1 MTSHELVAKP
11 PPRKIAPEWT
21 TEDIS
26 FVRRLKLKGRTA
38 AEIADALNEKLP
50 DGIPR
55 ISAEIV
61 RNRGR
66 RLGMVFEPARS
77 AHLGTS
83 SLSSPSKS

>member
-1 MTSHELVAKP
+1 MDSRSPVANLP
-11 PPRKIAPEWT
+11 RRKITPEWT

-26 FVRRLKLKGRTA
+26 FVRRLKLKGKTA
-38 AEIADALNEKLP
+38 AEIADALNERLP
-50 DGIPR
+50 DGSPR

-61 RNRGR
+61 RKRGS
-66 RLGMVFEPARS
+66 RLGMVFEPPRS